1 MGHPRRLVVN
11 EPALLHVVDV
21 VLVIAFKGQT
31 IGANGEA
38 SHTQRPHISLLI
50 VGLLQ
55 QLGGHVVDSPD
66 LPCQFRLAAQSACA
80 AKVRQFNGSLWA
92 FVRQQIVLRLHIPVD
107 EPVVVQ
113 EGQPVQHLPSI
124 SCCHIR
130 GQSTVIS
137 RIVSPP
143 ILDIALDAGHEIP
156 ARAQVHDEVIAVT
169 LREEAVQLHDVR
181 VIELTTGRQLCFH
194 LGLGTATACQRL
206 QGEHLAGGLALH
218 LPNLAEPPLAQPL
231 AEVVVPVQILENQ
244 RIRGS
249 PRDCPISFEPL

>member
-1 MGHPRRLVVN
+1 MGLPRRLVVN
-11 EPALLHVVDV
+11 EPALLHVFDV
-21 VLVIAFKGQT
+21 VLAIAFKGQT

-38 SHTQRPHISLLI
+38 SHTQRPHINLLI

-55 QLGGHVVDSPD
+55 QLGGHVENSPD
-66 LPCQFRLAAQSACA
+66 LPCQFRLAAQSARA
-80 AKVRQFNGSLWA
+80 AKVCQLNGSLWA
-92 FVRQQIVLRLHIPVD
+92 SVRQQIVLRLHIPVD

-137 RIVSPP
+137 RIVSQP
-143 ILDIALDAGHEIP
+143 ILDIALDTGHEITTC
-156 ARAQVHDEVIAVT
+156 AQVHDEVIEVT
-169 LREEAVQLHDVR
+169 LREEAMQLHDVR
-181 VIELTTGRQLCFH
+181 VIELTTSRQFGFH
-194 LGLGTATACQRL
+194 LGLSAATACQRL
-206 QGEHLAGGLALH
+206 QGEHLACGLALH

-231 AEVVVPVQILENQ
+231 AEVVVPAQILENQ

-249 PRDCPISFEPL
+249 PRDCPIFCEPL